1 MGTGTFG
8 IFVAAA
14 SRKKYVWLYQLMLYL
29 SCQRGQFP
37 LSHLL
42 QALQAGM
49 LAAGSE
55 FLPCLLVEAVVSYIV
70 GIAGNVGV
78 EVFFEQALGGLL
90 FRPCTATH
98 YKIG

>member
-1 MGTGTFG
+1 
-8 IFVAAA
+8 
-14 SRKKYVWLYQLMLYL
+14 
-29 SCQRGQFP
+29 
-37 LSHLL
+37 
-42 QALQAGM
+42 M